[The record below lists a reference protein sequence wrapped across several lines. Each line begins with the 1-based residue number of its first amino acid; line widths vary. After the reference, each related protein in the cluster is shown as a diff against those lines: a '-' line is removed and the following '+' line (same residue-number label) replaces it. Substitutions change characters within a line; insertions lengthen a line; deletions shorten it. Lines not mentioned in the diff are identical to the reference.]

1 MDKRTAFVQKYYSIA
16 QQAGAKYNINPTVIL
31 AQAADESGW
40 GTSHLA
46 VTCHNFFGITAYGS
60 TNEYWHG
67 DKIANPKI
75 PTLVFR
81 IYPSDLD
88 GFMDFAKLI
97 SSKYKAAAAVSNDS
111 AKYAQAI
118 AYSPYI
124 AEKNGDNRP
133 RYQKNVTDN
142 ANFIEGQLQFLKK
155 K

>member
-1 MDKRTAFVQKYYSIA
+1 MDKKAAFVQKYYDIA
-16 QQAGAKYNINPTVIL
+16 QQAGAKYKINPTVIL
-31 AQAADESGW
+31 AQAAHESGW

-46 VTCHNFFGITAYGS
+46 VSCHNFFGITAYGS
-60 TNEYWHG
+60 NNEYWSG
-67 DKIANPKI
+67 EKIANPKI

-81 IYPSDLD
+81 IYKTDLD

-97 SSKYKAAAAVSNDS
+97 SGKYKAAAAVSSDS
-111 AKYAQAI
+111 TQYAKAI

-133 RYQKNVTDN
+133 LYEKAIISNSS
-142 ANFIEGQLQFLKK
+142 FIQTQLQFVKK

>member
-1 MDKRTAFVQKYYSIA
+1 MDKKSAFVQKYYDIA
-16 QQAGAKYNINPTVIL
+16 VQAGAKYNINPTVIL
-31 AQAADESGW
+31 AQAAHESGW

-46 VTCHNFFGITAYGS
+46 KVCHNFFGITAYGS

-97 SSKYKAAAAVSNDS
+97 SSKYKSAAAVSSDS
-111 AKYAQAI
+111 TKYAKAI

-124 AEKNGDNRP
+124 SEKNGDNRP
-133 RYQKNVTDN
+133 LYEKAVISN
-142 ANFIEGQLQFLKK
+142 ASFIQSQMQFLKK

>member
-1 MDKRTAFVQKYYSIA
+1 MDKRAVFVQQYFSIA
-16 QQAGAKYNINPTVIL
+16 EQAGKKYNINPTVIL
-31 AQAADESGW
+31 AQAAHESGW
-40 GTSHLA
+40 GLSHLA
-46 VTCHNFFGITAYGS
+46 VGYHNFFGITAYGS
-60 TNEYWHG
+60 TNEYWKG

-81 IYPSDLD
+81 IYKTDLD

-97 SSKYKAAAAVSNDS
+97 SGKYKLAAAVSSDS
-111 AKYAQAI
+111 TKYAKAI

-133 RYQKNVTDN
+133 LYEKAIISNSS
-142 ANFIEGQLQFLKK
+142 FIQTQLQFVKK